1 MTKQTPKTLNR
12 QELLKRASQFHFVPG
27 HGPDISKMS
36 DEELQKCVEIMESMF
51 ENAFKKDVE
60 F

>member
-1 MTKQTPKTLNR
+1 MSKETPSR
-12 QELLKRASQFHFVPG
+12 EELLKRASKFHFVPG

-51 ENAFKKDVE
+51 RNAFKNKE
-60 F
+60 ENK